1 MPACCKALT
10 PPVNSYVEGWQ
21 RWQKGLLPIKGSL
34 HHAENMYQ
42 ISAAVMRT
50 HESKQFPG
58 GIVAS
63 LAIPWGASKG
73 G

>member
-1 MPACCKALT
+1 
-10 PPVNSYVEGWQ
+10 
-21 RWQKGLLPIKGSL
+21 
-34 HHAENMYQ
+34 MYQ

-73 G
+73 DNDKGYHLVWPRDMIQTVGGLLAVART